1 VYLTGWIAST
11 PAPWAGTPSSDPDC
25 ESEQKIC
32 EEDGPKPVFFVS
44 KMHLLLDSEGGMA
57 KYPFPGFTA

>member
-1 VYLTGWIAST
+1 MTGWIAST
-11 PAPWAGTPSSDPDC
+11 PALRAETPSSDPDC

-44 KMHLLLDSEGGMA
+44 KMHLLLDSEGGSA
-57 KYPFPGFTA
+57 KNLFPGLTA